1 MPLLAGEGVGGI
13 VAASV
18 LSARGPQLQPSTCSV
33 VERQV
38 HEEPSAASSE
48 HVCLVEGAPAS
59 GLRTVR
65 ASGHQQPV
73 PPRQSDRSTVVQHC
87 RADHSPRRVEGV
99 PSSFSLSPACDNRPL
114 SARLSLSPRRA
125 WVIGP
130 ATAPPRGRPGWSA
143 ATARTGAQRRLA
155 ATLDGLGHPQRE
167 HRRRTAPTQEGGSY
181 SRPCPSSWSLLC
193 RTAAPTQ
200 VA

>member
-18 LSARGPQLQPSTCSV
+18 LSARGSQLQPSTCSV

-65 ASGHQQPV
+65 ASRHQRPV
-73 PPRQSDRSTVVQHC
+73 PPRQSDRSTVVQHR

-99 PSSFSLSPACDNRPL
+99 PSFFSLSPACD
-114 SARLSLSPRRA
+114 S
-125 WVIGP
+125 
-130 ATAPPRGRPGWSA
+130 PPRGSPGWSA
-143 ATARTGAQRRLA
+143 ATARTGAQRRLT
-155 ATLDGLGHPQRE
+155 ATLDGPGRPQQE

-181 SRPCPSSWSLLC
+181 SRPCPSSWPLLC